1 MRVDLKSVVLGL
13 LLGVLVVFALAARGG
28 GGGTSSVFGF
38 AVPAGGKAIIKAE
51 NGDAFIIDADS
62 AKAQWVLFKRPATTG
77 PGYPSV
83 DNGYQIK
90 LAD

>member
-13 LLGVLVVFALAARGG
+13 LLGVLVVFALAAG

-38 AVPAGGKAIIKAE
+38 AVPAGGKAIIKAA
-51 NGDAFIIDADS
+51 NGDAFIIDADT

>member
-28 GGGTSSVFGF
+28 GTSSVFGF
-38 AVPAGGKAIIKAE
+38 AVPTGGKAIIKAQ
-51 NGDAFIIDADS
+51 NGDAFIIDADT
-62 AKAQWVLFKRPATTG
+62 AKAQWVLFKRPAPAG